1 MTNAAKTTQHKT
13 GQIKPTSIQPQ
24 PVLDAVLFDLFD
36 TLVLID
42 DEHESYIQ
50 SLKKTHQHLV
60 HNGLNATFDAFKN
73 AFFKAV
79 SNIENQ
85 TAISLEEPHFS
96 LYIEQTL
103 TEMGAKLKDEQY
115 VVLDATDEFSKEFKH
130 HITLDP
136 QALGVLESLHKK
148 YKTGLISN
156 LSFSECAWELLDEYQ
171 LKNFLDVIVVSGD
184 INLRKPHPQ
193 IFNMALQYLGVKPN
207 RALFVGDTLETDVFG
222 SKKAGMTAV
231 HMRRRLK
238 TNPNIK
244 PHLTITGLQQLL
256 TIANYYR
263 IRKQRSCLR
272 TRESGCRLPAIEC

>member
-1 MTNAAKTTQHKT
+1 MTYAAKTTQNKT
-13 GQIKPTSIQPQ
+13 GENKPIRMQPQ
-24 PVLDAVLFDLFD
+24 PVIDAVLFDLFD

-50 SLKKTHQHLV
+50 SLKKTHQHLT
-60 HNGLNATFDAFKN
+60 HNGLNATFDVFKN

-79 SNIENQ
+79 DSIENQ

-96 LYIEQTL
+96 LYIEQAL
-103 TEMGAKLKDEQY
+103 TVLGAKLKDEQY
-115 VVLDATDEFSKEFKH
+115 VVLDATDEFSKEFKRH
-130 HITLDP
+130 LTLDP
-136 QALGVLESLHKK
+136 QALDVLEPLHKR

-171 LKNFLDVIVVSGD
+171 LKDFLDVIVVSGD

-193 IFNMALQYLGVKPN
+193 IFSMALRYLRVKPN

-222 SKKAGMTAV
+222 SKKAGMTSV
-231 HMRRRLK
+231 HIKRRPK

-244 PHLTITGLQQLL
+244 PHLTITRLQQLL
-256 TIANYYR
+256 TIANYCR
-263 IRKQRSCLR
+263 IEKTGEAAFEQGEVDIACQL
-272 TRESGCRLPAIEC
+272 